1 MHMFTLLVGE
11 FNILCSSYLT
21 VNILS
26 KLVLL
31 WYQYS
36 LQSCDLLVVCS
47 PRTEMLGC
55 ENDADFKVK
64 VYCLRQA
71 FDVSSYSFCFILPL

>member
-1 MHMFTLLVGE
+1 MCTLVIRSLHKFALLVGE
-11 FNILCSSYLT
+11 FNMSSSIYLT
-21 VNILS
+21 VHLHT
-26 KLVLL
+26 KLAPLC
-31 WYQYS
+31 YQCL
-36 LQSCDLLVVCS
+36 LQSTDLLVVCS

-71 FDVSSYSFCFILPL
+71 FDVSS